1 MAKYERFIDRLF
13 DDENDDNITIRDNE
27 GKEIEFKQVGL
38 VDYEGNYYAI
48 LDPISDVEGV
58 NEDELMVFLVDEE
71 NDELTFVDNEEIIDG
86 IIDFLESLE
95 DEEFDD

>member
-71 NDELTFVDNEEIIDG
+71 KDELTFVDNEEIIDG

>member
-13 DDENDDNITIRDNE
+13 DDENDDNITILDND

-48 LDPISDVEGV
+48 LDPVSPVEGV
-58 NEDELMVFLVDEE
+58 SEDELMVFLVDEE
-71 NDELTFVDNEEIIDG
+71 KDELTFVDNEEIIDG

>member
-13 DDENDDNITIRDNE
+13 DDENDENITILDND

-48 LDPISDVEGV
+48 LDPITPVEGV
-58 NEDELMVFLVDEE
+58 SEDEFMVFLIDEE
-71 NDELTFVDNEEIIDG
+71 KDELTFVDNEEIIDG

-95 DEEFDD
+95 DEEE